1 MKTKLQMNGIGMRFC
16 LSQFSDA
23 VADSIYAFDL
33 AEGFESGF

>member
-1 MKTKLQMNGIGMRFC
+1 MVLACVSAYRSFP
-16 LSQFSDA
+16 DA